1 MHRGTRR
8 RLQALCASTCIALAT
23 HVASACT
30 CEARSVAEELAAADA
45 VFAGT
50 VTNVVEVDSREDVE
64 PRIVVS
70 FEVARAWKGDVGPQ
84 FTLHTNY
91 EFSSC
96 SGMWREMAKPGES
109 LVVFAYRQAGKEW
122 TQGVAAGAANA
133 RSYTVMGE
141 PRRPVLPAV
150 IESIDDSAV
159 LHTTNICTLTGTV
172 RLASEVFD
180 QLGPARE
187 FAPLRELPD
196 RQLLASLQPMLNA
209 LPGRCGELTDGK
221 LWQVP
226 ARVPDEAGTLR
237 ALVAAHPML
246 ALLRA
251 ASLPP
256 QAEYWVTGASGHVGL
271 CRVSLDPGR
280 VCGNQAFSFAQ
291 ADGQWRIVDGS
302 VSTWCD

>member
-1 MHRGTRR
+1 MHREPDRW
-8 RLQALCASTCIALAT
+8 LQVLSLSMCLALAPQA
-23 HVASACT
+23 ASACT
-30 CEARSVAEELAAADA
+30 CAGRSVAEELASADA

-50 VTNVVEVDSREDVE
+50 VTNVLEVDSHDDVE

-96 SGMWREMAKPGES
+96 SGMWREMAKPGKS
-109 LVVFAYRQAGKEW
+109 LIVFAYRQAGKDW
-122 TQGVAAGAANA
+122 TQGVAAGADNA

-141 PRRPVLPAV
+141 ERRPVLPEV

-159 LHTTNICTLTGTV
+159 LYTTNICTLTGTV
-172 RLASEVFD
+172 QLASEAFD

-187 FAPLRELPD
+187 LGPLHELPD
-196 RQLLASLQPMLNA
+196 RQLVASLQPMFNA
-209 LPGRCGELTDGK
+209 LPDRCGELIDGK

-226 ARVPDEAGTLR
+226 ARVPDEAATLR
-237 ALVAAHPML
+237 ALVSASPLL
-246 ALLRA
+246 APLRA

-256 QAEYWVTGASGHVGL
+256 QAEYWVTGANGRIGL

-280 VCGNQAFSFAQ
+280 VCGNQEFGFTHT
-291 ADGQWRIVDGS
+291 DGTWTIVEGR
-302 VSTWCD
+302 VSTYCD